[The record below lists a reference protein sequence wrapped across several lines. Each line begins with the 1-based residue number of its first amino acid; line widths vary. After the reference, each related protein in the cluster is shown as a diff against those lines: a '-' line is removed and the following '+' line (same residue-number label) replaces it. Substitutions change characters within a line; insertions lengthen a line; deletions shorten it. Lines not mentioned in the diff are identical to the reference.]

1 MIIVLFQKINPIRSN
16 NMSKKKSLKMQD
28 EHPDVFDFSEMSYD
42 DSSCEHESM
51 GEIMSGLIEASNN
64 QMMMAIEL
72 TKLIV
77 ANNPV
82 DDMEQH
88 VFSVFKN
95 ASKIIGENFALK
107 NIMEQIEQVEQQH

>member
-1 MIIVLFQKINPIRSN
+1 MINVALFKHRWLGEA
-16 NMSKKKSLKMQD
+16 MAKKNKLQVQD
-28 EHPDVFDFSEMSYD
+28 DDVFDFSDMAYD
-42 DSSCEHESM
+42 DAYDQETM
-51 GEIMSGLIEASNN
+51 MVVMSGMLEASNN

-82 DDMEQH
+82 ENMEEH

-95 ASKIIGENFALK
+95 ATKVIGENFALQ
-107 NIMEQIEQVEQQH
+107 NIMEQIQR